1 MVSFFDVV
9 GVIFAYLMV
18 FYRNIVYKQ
27 VLHQHQKIYFFHSF
41 SFHML
46 SKRNDQRNIFYY
58 MPYKLQQKV
67 LSQID
72 FSKDKNILCIND
84 WKSSL
89 ALFVVI
95 FLRQLLLILKTIEIN
110 QIT

>member
-1 MVSFFDVV
+1 
-9 GVIFAYLMV
+9 
-18 FYRNIVYKQ
+18 
-27 VLHQHQKIYFFHSF
+27 
-41 SFHML
+41 ML
-46 SKRNDQRNIFYY
+46 SKRNDQRNISYY

-84 WKSSL
+84 WKSSHSDSL

-95 FLRQLLLILKTIEIN
+95 FLRQLLFILKTIEIN
-110 QIT
+110 KITMSCDYIHRAEVVGSEMIEMEKSREFFCIGNVNQLN

>member
-1 MVSFFDVV
+1 
-9 GVIFAYLMV
+9 L
-18 FYRNIVYKQ
+18 
-27 VLHQHQKIYFFHSF
+27 
-41 SFHML
+41 FHML
-46 SKRNDQRNIFYY
+46 SKQNDQRNIFYY

-89 ALFVVI
+89 AHFVVI

-110 QIT
+110 KIT

>member
-1 MVSFFDVV
+1 MVSFCDVV

-27 VLHQHQKIYFFHSF
+27 VLHQHQKIYFFRSF

-46 SKRNDQRNIFYY
+46 SKQNDQRNISYY

-72 FSKDKNILCIND
+72 FSKDKNVLCIND
-84 WKSSL
+84 WKS
-89 ALFVVI
+89 VI
-95 FLRQLLLILKTIEIN
+95 FFSIIAYFKNDRN
-110 QIT
+110 